1 MNMKVLKVLFPVMCF
16 GIVSLFGVSCSK
28 KNVVDTFPQLLTVK
42 PALPFQGFFSVQA
55 PVGSFVILSQEVLGT
70 FAGSIFN
77 GQSNDAQIQLDF
89 IYGGGANQLVTHV
102 IDSASIDSE
111 YSGFTIE
118 SIERPTINGSQAVII
133 KYKDGSDTFMDLYVF
148 NPSISTANAVI
159 RTASSTPT
167 PLNNADKQNTV
178 RKLFTSFKFQK

>member
-55 PVGSFVILSQEVLGT
+55 PVGSFVIPGLEVLGA

-102 IDSASIDSE
+102 IDSASIDSK
-111 YSGFTIE
+111 YSAFTIE
-118 SIERPTINGSQAVII
+118 SIERLTINGSQAVII
-133 KYKDGSDTFMDLYVF
+133 KYTDGTDIFMDLYVF
-148 NPSISTANAVI
+148 NPSLVTANAVI
-159 RTASSTPT
+159 KTSSNK